1 MEEEKLT
8 SRINRNQEQR
18 LFKQRYEEKQREEAQ
33 KRAKQER
40 LANKKVSMSTKPSID
55 IYKLMLILLA
65 VGSLRNRIWWSLKQN
80 MGQVTELRLSCY
92 LVLLSTEWTDS
103 KTR

>member
-40 LANKKVSMSTKPSID
+40 LANKKVDMSTKPSTFI
-55 IYKLMLILLA
+55 
-65 VGSLRNRIWWSLKQN
+65 N
-80 MGQVTELRLSCY
+80 
-92 LVLLSTEWTDS
+92 
-103 KTR
+103 